1 MRAHEH
7 RGRCACGAVR
17 FRVHADLTDVVA
29 CHCQTCRR
37 WSGYFWG
44 ATHVSREALSI
55 EAGETLTWWASS
67 DLAERGFCAQCG
79 SSLFYR
85 RHDVD
90 RISIAP
96 GALESPTGLAT
107 AAHICVAEA
116 GDYYDLD
123 PSLPQKLGP
132 EMDS

>member
-1 MRAHEH
+1 MSERQHS
-7 RGRCACGAVR
+7 GRCACGAVR
-17 FRVHADLTDVVA
+17 FRVEAEPTDVIV

-55 EAGETLTWWASS
+55 EAGDTLTWWASS
-67 DLAERGFCAQCG
+67 DLAERGFCSPCG

-96 GALESPTGLAT
+96 GALELPTGLAT
-107 AAHICVAEA
+107 TRHICVAEA

-123 PSLPQKLGP
+123 SSIPQNSGP
-132 EMDS
+132 ELGS